1 MSKKHHY
8 VALAQ
13 VEPGA
18 ILAEELLDKVGHVL
32 LPAGTHLT
40 ASMLQAI
47 GNHHIHQLSIQD
59 LENVDTTVIDQEE
72 LQQRKTQQ
80 LERLNRLFRHDSD
93 DGPTKILRTYIE
105 KYRQGEPS

>member
-1 MSKKHHY
+1 MSQKHLY

-13 VEPGA
+13 VQAGA
-18 ILAEELLDKVGHVL
+18 ILAEDLLDKIGHVL
-32 LPAGTHLT
+32 LPAGTQLT

-59 LENVDTTVIDQEE
+59 TDKIDSSAINQEE
-72 LQQRKTQQ
+72 AQQKKTQQ
-80 LERLNRLFRHDSD
+80 LERLNRLFRHESN
-93 DGPTKILRTYIE
+93 DGPTKTLRAYIE

>member
-1 MSKKHHY
+1 MSKKHLY

-13 VEPGA
+13 VQAGA
-18 ILAEELLDKVGHVL
+18 ILAEDLLDKIGHVL
-32 LPAGTHLT
+32 LPAGTQLT

-47 GNHHIHQLSIQD
+47 GNHHIHQLSIKD
-59 LENVDTTVIDQEE
+59 FDKVDSAAINQEE
-72 LQQRKTQQ
+72 AQQKKTQQ
-80 LERLNRLFRHDSD
+80 LERLNRLFRHESG